1 MNTATATIEVKY
13 ADPPRDGK
21 KQGTVKTADGAIYGV
36 WPDKLGLLRPGNVYE
51 VEVTE
56 RKYNGRVYRTI
67 VKAKPQ
73 AANSNTNAHKPAQ
86 SNTNL
91 DAEGEFVARV
101 LSASIQACAVDY
113 NRESLTTTARM
124 LRQVYRDG
132 MK

>member
-13 ADPPRDGK
+13 ADPPKDGK

-67 VKAKPQ
+67 VKAKPK
-73 AANSNTNAHKPAQ
+73 AANSNTNADRPAQ
-86 SNTNL
+86 SHTNL

-101 LSASIQACAVDY
+101 LSASIQACAVKYTQAGLID
-113 NRESLTTTARM
+113 TVRM
-124 LRQVYRDG
+124 LRNVYREG